1 MVQHI
6 PRQQQPVM
14 QHPMP
19 RADHSVYQH
28 GPTYQ
33 PYPQLLPGRPA
44 MYGTYGNAQRQYP
57 YSPRFLPHLKV
68 ESGHSAPSSPLQF
81 GSNETQQCWFKFDD
95 LLSDQQ
101 IDPALFLDDPKSDLN
116 CINPQDARVETF
128 PEINQDSIKIDD
140 ASTAA
145 VVPLN
150 NVVKVV
156 DERLDALNA
165 DSLDQSDSH
174 FVNLY
179 SGQQDI
185 IGSFDQSPGEV
196 VKKEF
201 DSYVDLTAFV

>member
-1 MVQHI
+1 MVQHV

-19 RADHSVYQH
+19 RAGYSVYQH
-28 GPTYQ
+28 GATYQ
-33 PYPQLLPGRPA
+33 PYPQLLPGHPA

-57 YSPRFLPHLKV
+57 YSPRFLPHLNV
-68 ESGHSAPSSPLQF
+68 ESGYSAPSSPLQF
-81 GSNETQQCWFKFDD
+81 GSDETQQSWSKFDD

-101 IDPALFLDDPKSDLN
+101 IDPALFLDDLKSDLN

-128 PEINQDSIKIDD
+128 PEINQDSIKVDD

-156 DERLDALNA
+156 DEGLDALNA
-165 DSLDQSDSH
+165 NSLDQSGSH
-174 FVNLY
+174 FADLH
-179 SGQQDI
+179 SGQQGI
-185 IGSFDQSPGEV
+185 ISSFDQSPGEV

-201 DSYVDLTAFV
+201 DNHVDLIAFV